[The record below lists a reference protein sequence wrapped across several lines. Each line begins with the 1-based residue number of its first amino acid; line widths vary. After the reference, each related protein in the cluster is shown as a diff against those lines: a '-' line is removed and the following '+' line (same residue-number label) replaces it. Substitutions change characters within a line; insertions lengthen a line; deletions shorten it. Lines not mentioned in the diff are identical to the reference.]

1 MSIRPGNVGGVE
13 QVILPMSIRSG
24 DIGGVEQV
32 ILPPVGGPGERDS
45 IPLPA
50 RAAPVR
56 CP

>member
-1 MSIRPGNVGGVE
+1 MGQTRPIPLLEFLPMSIRPGNVGGVE
-13 QVILPMSIRSG
+13 QVILP
-24 DIGGVEQV
+24 
-32 ILPPVGGPGERDS
+32 PVGGPGKRDS

>member
-1 MSIRPGNVGGVE
+1 MSIRP
-13 QVILPMSIRSG
+13 G